1 MRSQKKFTFSADYYL
16 VFLYRLAIVY
26 LLFSLSRLIFYLYN
40 LDHFDISFDRL
51 ITIFRG
57 GLKFDT
63 TAILYTNLLFIALT
77 ILPFRFRHNEVYQKV
92 LKYIFFI
99 TNGIALMTNF
109 IDIPYYD
116 FVLERTTIS
125 IFDQFKHETN
135 LPGLFVRFIFEYWYI
150 TLLYIF
156 SIWLMVWLYHRATIS
171 EPFPKRKIWYYP
183 YHLVLVLVTIVL
195 TIGGIRGDF
204 KHSTRPITMSNAGEY
219 VSHPNEMAIV
229 LNTPFCLIRS
239 TEGAHF
245 TRQQYFSADTLA
257 KIYNPVH
264 VPADTS
270 VFKPMN
276 VVVIIVESLNKEFVS
291 RFYPYLD
298 GGKYKGYCPFL
309 DSLVDVG
316 YTFKYSFANGRKS
329 IEAMPSVLASIP
341 SIESPFVLSSYYNN
355 SMTTLPNLLKSMG
368 YKSAFFHGAPNGSMG
383 FLAFS
388 RLAGFDEYYGK
399 DEYNNDKDFDGT
411 WGIWDEEFLQYMAH
425 TLDTFH
431 QPFMASVFTVT
442 SHHPFVLPKRYDSV
456 FKSVDFPL
464 QRCIEYTDFA
474 IRRFFHTASH
484 MPWYRNTLFVIT
496 ADHVSLNQREEFKNP
511 IGYFAVP
518 IIFFHPGGHLRGFDT
533 LRVAQ
538 QIDILPTIMHYLG
551 YNRPYFAFGQN
562 LFNTPYEKKFAV
574 NYLNGIYRLYH
585 KDYMIEFNGTQVLH
599 LYNFRRDPLL
609 QHDMLGRDP
618 AVDQEME
625 NLIKAFVQQYKNRMI
640 DNCLTLRKGCE

>member
-1 MRSQKKFTFSADYYL
+1 MSKSIKIKIDIYL
-16 VFLYRLAIVY
+16 LLLYRILIIY
-26 LLFSLSRLIFYLYN
+26 LLFTLSRLIFYVYN
-40 LDHFDISFDRL
+40 AGHFDISFSRL
-51 ITIFRG
+51 LIIFMG

-63 TAILYTNLLFIALT
+63 TAILYTNLLFIALS
-77 ILPFRFRHNEVYQKV
+77 IIPFRFRHRPTYQKV

-135 LPGLFVRFIFEYWYI
+135 LPGLFVRFVFEYWYI
-150 TLLYIF
+150 TLLYIL
-156 SIWLMVWLYHRATIS
+156 SLWLMVWLYNRATCS
-171 EPFPKRKIWYYP
+171 SPFPKNKLWYYP
-183 YHLVLVLVTIVL
+183 YHTALALITIVL

-219 VSHPNEMAIV
+219 VNHPNEMAIV

-245 TRQQYFSADTLA
+245 ARQQYFSNDVLREIYKPIHTPTDT
-257 KIYNPVH
+257 
-264 VPADTS
+264 TQ
-270 VFKPMN
+270 FKPLN
-276 VVVIIVESLNKEFVS
+276 VVVIIVESLNKEFVG

-298 GGKYKGYCPFL
+298 NGAYKGYCPFL

-329 IEAMPSVLASIP
+329 IDAMPSILASIP
-341 SIESPFVLSSYYNN
+341 AIESPFVLSSYYNN
-355 SMTTLPNLLKSMG
+355 HMTTLPNLLKPMG

-399 DEYNNDKDFDGT
+399 NEYNNDKDFDGT
-411 WGIWDEEFLQYMAH
+411 WGIWDEEFLQFMAN
-425 TLDTFH
+425 TLDTFR

-464 QRCIEYTDFA
+464 QRCIEYTDYA
-474 IRRFFHTASH
+474 IRRFFHTASR

-511 IGYFAVP
+511 IGYFSVP
-518 IIFFHPGGHLRGFDT
+518 IIFFQPGSKLRGIDT
-533 LRVAQ
+533 LLVAQ

-551 YNRPYFAFGQN
+551 YSKPYFAFGQD
-562 LFNTPYEKKFAV
+562 LFDTSYANKFAV
-574 NYLNGIYRLYH
+574 NYLNGVYRLYH
-585 KDYMIEFNGTQVLH
+585 KNYMIEFNGTQALH
-599 LYNFRRDPLL
+599 LYDFRRDSLL
-609 QHDMLGRDP
+609 QHDLLGKDP
-618 AVDQEME
+618 AVDREMTD
-625 NLIKAFVQQYKNRMI
+625 LIKAFIQQYKNRMI